1 MRQTAKHH
9 MRHLLN
15 LRLNRL
21 IQNGM
26 IVAMYRT
33 PPRRHP
39 VNQPRAVRQFNM
51 HALRTAHRINRQ
63 RIGHGRIGME
73 QVGAVEIE
81 QGGMFGHIRFKDRLT
96 ILVII

>member
-1 MRQTAKHH
+1 MRQTAEHH

-21 IQNGM
+21 IQNRM
-26 IVAMYRT
+26 IVAVYRT

-39 VNQPRAVRQFNM
+39 VNQPCAVHQFNM
-51 HALRTAHRINRQ
+51 HALRSAHRINRQ
-63 RIGHGRIGME
+63 RIGHGCIGME

-81 QGGMFGHIRFKDRLT
+81 QGGMFGHVKNNDLISF
-96 ILVII
+96 III

>member
-1 MRQTAKHH
+1 MRQTAEHH

-26 IVAMYRT
+26 IVAVYRT

-39 VNQPRAVRQFNM
+39 INQPRTVRQFDV

-63 RIGHGRIGME
+63 RVGHGRIGME

-81 QGGMFGHIRFKDRLT
+81 QGGMFRHVENNGLISF
-96 ILVII
+96 III

>member
-1 MRQTAKHH
+1 MRQTAEHH

-26 IVAMYRT
+26 IVAVYRT

-39 VNQPRAVRQFNM
+39 VNQPRAVHQFDV
-51 HALRTAHRINRQ
+51 HPLRTAHRINRQ

-73 QVGAVEIE
+73 QMGAVEIE
-81 QGGMFGHIRFKDRLT
+81 QGGMFRH
-96 ILVII
+96 V